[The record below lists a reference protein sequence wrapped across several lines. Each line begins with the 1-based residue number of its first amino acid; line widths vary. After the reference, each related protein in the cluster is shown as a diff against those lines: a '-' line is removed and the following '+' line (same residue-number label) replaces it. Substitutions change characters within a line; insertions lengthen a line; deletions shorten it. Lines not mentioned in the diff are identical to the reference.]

1 MVKGLAMFTGG
12 RSLLQ
17 ARIDD
22 RAEVITRLIQSVPE
36 MIHAKFS
43 EYEEYARTIARDS
56 SGGDEDV
63 FRTIFSNEFN
73 GFRPD
78 DEEWMVIELYR
89 SMVLL
94 ICSFA
99 EGTIKD
105 LLPAPKPSFSSN
117 YLCCAYN
124 YLNNSLSLGLKS
136 IGEYWSGHQDFT
148 TKRNDIAHNRKEVDV
163 TVEEL
168 MDGVEGA
175 HCLLRAIAD
184 AIDMR
189 EREQREKC

>member
-1 MVKGLAMFTGG
+1 MVKGIVMFTGG

-43 EYEEYARTIARDS
+43 EYEEYAQTVAIDNS
-56 SGGDEDV
+56 DGDEDV

-73 GFRPD
+73 GYRPD

-105 LLPAPKPSFSSN
+105 LLRDPKPSFSSN

-168 MDGVEGA
+168 LNAIKGA
-175 HCLLRAIAD
+175 HNLLRAIAD

-189 EREQREKC
+189 DRAQRK

>member
-1 MVKGLAMFTGG
+1 MITGA

-17 ARIDD
+17 ASIDE

-43 EYEEYARTIARDS
+43 EYEEYARTVARDS
-56 SGGDEDV
+56 SDGDDEV
-63 FRTIFSNEFN
+63 YRTIYWNEYN
-73 GFRPD
+73 GFRTD
-78 DEEWMVIELYR
+78 DEEWMVLELYR

-105 LLPAPKPSFSSN
+105 ILPEPKPSFSSN
-117 YLCCAYN
+117 YLCCAYK
-124 YLNNSLSLGLKS
+124 YLNINLSLGLKS
-136 IGEYWSGHQDFT
+136 IGKYWSGHQDFT
-148 TKRNDIAHNRKEVDV
+148 KKRNDIAHNRKEVDV

-184 AIDMR
+184 AIDKR
-189 EREQREKC
+189 DRAQRE